1 MASVLIVEDDRIH
14 AEEMAE
20 TMRAAG
26 HSVVGITVSGDQAL
40 SLAERSQPDLALVD
54 VKLRGH
60 TDGIT
65 LADSLQDRL
74 GVAVVYVTGYADQ
87 AMLDRVTRVPAYGY
101 VLKPVDRRTLE
112 AACSMALARQQRDR
126 ADRERR
132 RAERL
137 EALAT
142 LAAGMAHDFNNMLA
156 IMQNCAALAKQ
167 AAPENQRVQDLLDD
181 LEQAGDRAAA
191 LTSQLVSFAKGGEP
205 VRKEQA
211 LGSIIEHSLRDGLR
225 GSATRD
231 RMDLA
236 ADLWAVPVDGPQ
248 IQLVFGNLVQHAR
261 CSMKNSGELTVCA
274 RNREVNAGDRLLPPG
289 RFVEVTFHHQGPTVA
304 SPDLERI
311 FDPFFATKADDNGLG
326 LASAYAIVTRHG
338 GMLRCES
345 LPEKGTTF
353 HVLLPVAPSDAK
365 RATTER
371 VEKRLGRVLVMDDE
385 PELRR
390 VLSMCLEELGYEVA
404 QAANGGEA
412 VSAYEAE
419 FHAGRRFDLVILDLT
434 VRGGEGGLAALQR
447 LRALDPKVVAIAT
460 SGYSD
465 SAVLANH
472 ERHGFASALP
482 KPYRFGTLVQ
492 VLRQV
497 SPPASEDPRT

>member
-65 LADSLQDRL
+65 LADSLQGRL

-191 LTSQLVSFAKGGEP
+191 LTNQLVSFAKGGEP
-205 VRKEQA
+205 VRKEQT
-211 LGSIIEHSLRDGLR
+211 LGSIIEHSLREGLR

-231 RMDLA
+231 RMDLPP
-236 ADLWAVPVDGPQ
+236 DLWAVPVDGPQ

-261 CSMKNSGELTVCA
+261 CSMNNAGELSVSA
-274 RNREVNAGDRLLPPG
+274 RNREVAAGDRLLPPG
-289 RFVEVTFHHQGPTVA
+289 RFVEVTFHYQGPTVA
-304 SPDLERI
+304 SLDLERI
-311 FDPFFATKADDNGLG
+311 FDPFFATKTDDNGLG
-326 LASAYAIVTRHG
+326 LASAYAIVSRHG

-345 LPEKGTTF
+345 LPEKGTSF
-353 HVLLPVAPSDAK
+353 QVFLPVAPAEK
-365 RATTER
+365 RDTTER
-371 VEKRLGRVLVMDDE
+371 LEKRLGRVLVMDDE

-404 QAANGGEA
+404 QTASGGEA
-412 VSAYEAE
+412 VSAYEAA

-465 SAVLANH
+465 SDVIANH

-497 SPPASEDPRT
+497 SPPPSEDPAT

>member
-87 AMLDRVTRVPAYGY
+87 AMLDRVARVPAYGY

-112 AACSMALARQQRDR
+112 AACSMALALQQRDR

-137 EALAT
+137 EALAA

-211 LGSIIEHSLRDGLR
+211 LGSMIEQSLRDGLR

-231 RMDLA
+231 RLDIAPDLCP
-236 ADLWAVPVDGPQ
+236 VPVDETQ
-248 IQLVFGNLVQHAR
+248 IQQVFGNLVQHAR
-261 CSMKNSGELTVCA
+261 RSMKDAGELEVRA
-274 RNREVNAGDRLLPPG
+274 RNREVKAGDPLLPPG
-289 RFVEVTFHHQGPTVA
+289 RFVEVNFHDQGPAIA
-304 SPDLERI
+304 SPDLDRI
-311 FDPFFATKADDNGLG
+311 FDPFFANKGDGDGLG
-326 LASAYAIVTRHG
+326 LASAYSMVTRHG
-338 GMLRCES
+338 GTLRCES
-345 LPEKGTTF
+345 TPGKGTTF
-353 HVLLPVAPSDAK
+353 HVLLPVAPSDEK
-365 RATTER
+365 RRTKEQAEQ
-371 VEKRLGRVLVMDDE
+371 RLGRVLVMDDE
-385 PELRR
+385 PELRK

-412 VSAYEAE
+412 VSTYEGA

-447 LRALDPKVVAIAT
+447 LRALDPQVVAIAT

-497 SPPASEDPRT
+497 SNAAPDEVTT